1 MTIENKE
8 DIIDFSSM
16 LASTVHDMKGSLSM
30 LLNTLDEIIV
40 DTKNTNQDIY
50 AQFSKLQYEAKRV
63 NNNLIQLLT
72 IYKMEKSQYNV
83 NIEYYCVGD
92 FLDEQILQSKSLFEF
107 HEITVSLDCNPEL
120 YWYFDRDLLSGVINN
135 VINNII
141 RYTKDKFSLKAY
153 EKDNCL
159 YIELHDNGRGYPKT
173 FSTTDSVSHNK
184 VSFAT
189 GSTGLGLYFSS
200 LVARAHRNKD
210 VIGAIMV
217 NNYSELGGGLF
228 TIILP

>member
-1 MTIENKE
+1 MDIEQKE
-8 DIIDFSSM
+8 DNIDFSSM
-16 LASTVHDMKGSLSM
+16 LASTVHDMKGSLTM

-40 DTKNTNQDIY
+40 DTKNTNLNIY

-83 NIEYYCVGD
+83 NIEHYSVSD

-107 HEITVSLDCNPEL
+107 HNITVSLDCHSDL

-153 EKDNCL
+153 VADNCL
-159 YIELHDNGRGYPKT
+159 HIELHDNGRGYPKT
-173 FSTTDSVSHNK
+173 FATTDSVSHK
-184 VSFAT
+184 RVSFAT

-200 LVARAHRNKD
+200 LVARAHRNKNET
-210 VIGAIMV
+210 GSIMV
-217 NNYSELGGGLF
+217 NNNSEFGGGLF